1 MAEFADANGKINL
14 HAVISFAEAKH
25 MLVAAGAK
33 GKDVK
38 EMFDL
43 MDTDNANT
51 VDFSKIMAFF
61 LDFGVG
67 SFQEKGLLFFHACD
81 IDGSNSIEPAELKD
95 IIHHMMLLKKETDGK
110 DSFMGVNHTLY
121 AGIPETFVMHFK
133 ANELVNDVFTSASK
147 DGLQI
152 TEKEFQTWLLR
163 GGKHVNRLKALFGL

>member
-1 MAEFADANGKINL
+1 
-14 HAVISFAEAKH
+14 
-25 MLVAAGAK
+25 
-33 GKDVK
+33 
-38 EMFDL
+38 
-43 MDTDNANT
+43 
-51 VDFSKIMAFF
+51 
-61 LDFGVG
+61 
-67 SFQEKGLLFFHACD
+67 
-81 IDGSNSIEPAELKD
+81 
-95 IIHHMMLLKKETDGK
+95 MMLLKKETDGK